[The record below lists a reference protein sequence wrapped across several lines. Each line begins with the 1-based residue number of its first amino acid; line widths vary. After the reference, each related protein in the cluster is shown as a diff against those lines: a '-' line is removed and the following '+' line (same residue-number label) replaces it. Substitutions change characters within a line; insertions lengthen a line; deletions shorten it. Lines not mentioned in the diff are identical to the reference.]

1 MDAPQ
6 AALCV
11 RRESPVMLEVANV
24 RCAPREWNVWSRR
37 LPAVGI
43 RRVSF
48 ARAALATRGRRCR
61 LLVAT
66 TAIASRRSCDC
77 IGLHA
82 CRRLYR
88 SPLSLT
94 ACRNRQ
100 TTRLGHVL
108 VVRLHL
114 RCSNLLVLAHV
125 SSATCSSLAC
135 RDLERTLQ
143 FYVQVFG
150 VREYFRDATSIQVQ
164 GPGAHDVIAFE
175 YNPGSA
181 GSPGGID
188 HFGFRLLS
196 PTDIELAIAEVERAG
211 GKLLR
216 RGEFA
221 PGYPYAYVADPDGYE
236 IEIWYE

>member
-66 TAIASRRSCDC
+66 TAIATRRSCDC

-125 SSATCSSLAC
+125 SSATCSSLAW
-135 RDLERTLQ
+135 RPLRFNRT
-143 FYVQVFG
+143 VSGG
-150 VREYFRDATSIQVQ
+150 V
-164 GPGAHDVIAFE
+164 
-175 YNPGSA
+175 
-181 GSPGGID
+181 
-188 HFGFRLLS
+188 
-196 PTDIELAIAEVERAG
+196 
-211 GKLLR
+211 LR
-216 RGEFA
+216 RRRHARLTGFCWPPLQRTRHHAEDPRA
-221 PGYPYAYVADPDGYE
+221 YAH
-236 IEIWYE
+236 